1 MHKQT
6 IYHKAYI
13 SYTHIQVNDV
23 HAYFSPYVYS
33 VNSYV
38 NIVSKDFC
46 LSNLPPG
53 SRTVPFVSRFH
64 KNQVSVPKIWSFIN
78 IHV

>member
-13 SYTHIQVNDV
+13 SFRHIQVNDV

-38 NIVSKDFC
+38 NIVSNDFC
-46 LSNLPPG
+46 LSEQSSTRVMYCPICN
-53 SRTVPFVSRFH
+53 
-64 KNQVSVPKIWSFIN
+64 
-78 IHV
+78 